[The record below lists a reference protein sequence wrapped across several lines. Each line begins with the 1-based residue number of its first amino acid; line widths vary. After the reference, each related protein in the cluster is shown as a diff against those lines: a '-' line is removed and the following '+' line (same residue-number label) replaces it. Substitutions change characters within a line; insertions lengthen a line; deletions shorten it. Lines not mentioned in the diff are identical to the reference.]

1 MRRGRRAS
9 NLGRVLSVRNLSKSF
24 SGPRAKSVLHDISFE
39 LEAGDYIA
47 VMGESGIGKSTL
59 LNLVA
64 GLDRPDSGQVLLDG
78 VELSA
83 LGDDEATRLR
93 RRQMGFVFQAFHILP
108 YLTVAQNVAL
118 PLALNGVGDAAM
130 HERVASLLEA
140 VKLGERGQSLP
151 RELSGGEMQRV
162 AIARALVHRPRLVL
176 ADEPTG
182 NLDPE
187 SAFEVLALLRACVKG
202 EGAAG
207 ILVTHSVA
215 AAKTADRTYVLTQA
229 GLSIQTRP
237 GAARQ
242 AERRGG
248 VKDRR
253 RSPRA

>member
-1 MRRGRRAS
+1 M
-9 NLGRVLSVRNLSKSF
+9 LSVRKLSKSF
-24 SGPRAKSVLHDISFE
+24 SGPRAKTVLQDISFD
-39 LEAGDYIA
+39 LDAGDYIA

-64 GLDRPDSGQVLLDG
+64 GLDRPDSGQVMLDG

-83 LGDDEATRLR
+83 LGDDDATRLR
-93 RRQMGFVFQAFHILP
+93 RRSMGFVFQAFHVLP

-118 PLALNGVGDAAM
+118 PLLLNGVGDQAT

-140 VKLGERGQSLP
+140 VKLGDRGQSLP

-162 AIARALVHRPRLVL
+162 AIARALVHKPRLVL

-187 SAFEVLALLRACVKG
+187 SASEVLKLLRDCVKG
-202 EGAAG
+202 ENAAG
-207 ILVTHSVA
+207 ILVTHSQA
-215 AAKTADRTYVLTQA
+215 AAKTADRTYVLTQS
-229 GLSIQTRP
+229 GLRAQARPAPTRK
-237 GAARQ
+237 AD
-242 AERRGG
+242 RRSG

-253 RSPRA
+253 RSPRS

>member
-1 MRRGRRAS
+1 M
-9 NLGRVLSVRNLSKSF
+9 LSVRNLSKSF
-24 SGPRAKSVLHDISFE
+24 SGPRAKSVLLDISFE

-83 LGDDEATRLR
+83 LDDDAATRLR
-93 RRQMGFVFQAFHILP
+93 RRHMGFVFQAFHILP

-118 PLALNGVGDAAM
+118 PLALNGVGDAAT

-140 VKLGERGQSLP
+140 VRLGERAQSLP

-182 NLDPE
+182 NLDPD
-187 SAFEVLALLRACVKG
+187 SASEVLALLRACVKG

-207 ILVTHSVA
+207 ILVTHSLA
-215 AAKTADRTYVLTQA
+215 AAKTADRTLVLTQA
-229 GLSIQTRP
+229 GLSVQARA

-242 AERRGG
+242 ADRRGG

-253 RSPRA
+253 RSSRG